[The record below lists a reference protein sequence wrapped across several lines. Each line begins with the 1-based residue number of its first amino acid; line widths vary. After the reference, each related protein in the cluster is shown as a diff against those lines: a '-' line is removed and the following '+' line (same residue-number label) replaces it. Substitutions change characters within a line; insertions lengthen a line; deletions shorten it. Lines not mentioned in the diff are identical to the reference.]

1 MAGAVWDDP
10 RVARGLERQHE
21 WRRARLA
28 QGERS
33 LGWKVA
39 FSAPQMLERL
49 GISAPLAG
57 FLTDGALLQ
66 SGTICSLDGWTKPAL
81 EPEIA
86 VHMGQDLEPGS
97 TRTAAEAAIG
107 GLGPAIELADVN
119 VSLDDLEELVATN
132 IFNRGLLLGPPDESR
147 AGANIAGLRG
157 RILRDGFE
165 PEVVEHPTELVG
177 DLVGLVR
184 HVADLLGAV
193 GETLRAGD
201 AIITGSIIP
210 IISVVPGDRVRFE
223 LEPIGGLEVAFS

>member
-1 MAGAVWDDP
+1 MAGPVWDDP
-10 RVARGLERQHE
+10 RVARGLARQHD

-39 FSAPQMLERL
+39 FSAPPMLERL

-57 FLTDGALLQ
+57 FLTDAVLLE
-66 SGTICSLDGWTKPAL
+66 SGSTCSLEGWTKAAF

-97 TRTAAEAAIG
+97 SRADAEAAIA
-107 GLGPAIELADVN
+107 GLGPAIELADLD
-119 VSLDDLEELVATN
+119 VSLDELEEVVATN
-132 IFNRGLLLGPPDESR
+132 IFNRGLLLDGMRP
-147 AGANIAGLRG
+147 GADPTGLRG
-157 RILRDGFE
+157 RVLREGHE
-165 PEVVEHPTELVG
+165 PQVVEQPTELVG
-177 DLVGLVR
+177 DVVELAR

-193 GETLRAGD
+193 GERLRAGD

-210 IISVVPGDRVRFE
+210 VIFVEPGDRVRFE
-223 LEPIGGLEVAFS
+223 LEPVGALEVSFS